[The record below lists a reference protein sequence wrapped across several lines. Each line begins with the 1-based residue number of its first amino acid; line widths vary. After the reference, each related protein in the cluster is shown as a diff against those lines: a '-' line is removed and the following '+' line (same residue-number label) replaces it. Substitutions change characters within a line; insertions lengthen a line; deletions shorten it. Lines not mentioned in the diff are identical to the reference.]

1 LFDTNEGLRLY
12 VELLKASFRQL
23 TVYSDLFVLLDFGD
37 EYPSAYHPPP
47 FNSNEQADRIF
58 LAFFLHLV
66 HRVYLV
72 PMGTSSS
79 VMCPFVH
86 SNS

>member
-1 LFDTNEGLRLY
+1 MFDTNEGCRLS
-12 VELLKASFRQL
+12 VELSKAFFRQF
-23 TVYSDLFVLLDFGD
+23 TVYSDLFVLLDLVD

-47 FNSNEQADRIF
+47 FSSNEQVERIF

-66 HRVYLV
+66 HRVDLV